1 MCQATNIGGT
11 FRDISSLIVQD
22 EPTPSKKI
30 FIFHSFKKNKIKIQ
44 FCTNAAVLYPERKF
58 FVFHEYGI
66 AVYEPSACRLHHQI
80 HSTDLIPGTQEY
92 VCGDK
97 GVPCSWGRSI
107 NVGNSYIYVTQ
118 PLRDRILV
126 ISTVQIVVVRNN
138 CLNFKIRLLK
148 DSNCRFTL
156 GGCNYYRQISCGFVL
171 CTAFRSCLG
180 Y

>member
-1 MCQATNIGGT
+1 M
-11 FRDISSLIVQD
+11 
-22 EPTPSKKI
+22 
-30 FIFHSFKKNKIKIQ
+30 
-44 FCTNAAVLYPERKF
+44 LYEERKF

-80 HSTDLIPGTQEY
+80 HSTDVIPGTQEY

-126 ISTVQIVVVRNN
+126 ISTLQIVVVGQKRY
-138 CLNFKIRLLK
+138 L
-148 DSNCRFTL
+148 
-156 GGCNYYRQISCGFVL
+156 
-171 CTAFRSCLG
+171 
-180 Y
+180 

>member
-1 MCQATNIGGT
+1 MCQGTNIGGT

-22 EPTPSKKI
+22 EPTPSKSVDDKVVPQI
-30 FIFHSFKKNKIKIQ
+30 NQLIKSFQ
-44 FCTNAAVLYPERKF
+44 CSAVLYEERKF

-80 HSTDLIPGTQEY
+80 HSTDVIPGTQEY

-126 ISTVQIVVVRNN
+126 ISTLQIVVVIEREKKMIVEIDKFDYFS
-138 CLNFKIRLLK
+138 L
-148 DSNCRFTL
+148 
-156 GGCNYYRQISCGFVL
+156 
-171 CTAFRSCLG
+171 
-180 Y
+180 